1 MAAEMSCLAGV
12 DGDDNDADP
21 DISAL
26 HLLQEPLKMAEE
38 LTTCNVSFYHAS
50 GKQPNNILDNFSS
63 TDMLSPVGLGNGLS
77 FQEATQADELNS
89 ISMEKD
95 EEKSIT
101 QLKTVQELDPCAI
114 WGFDEES
121 PKKSS
126 DDLSAISEL
135 QCDPRREFVHFVWEN
150 HNDFSCP
157 EPKKEVQLLNT
168 QSRRKRKM
176 DMVMMVDPL
185 EDQCSNLIQY
195 SPQKFSGQDE
205 QVEGIPPDV
214 KQSRTFPNGTM
225 NVINQVLR
233 RHSHEDNP
241 SRGISSFKGRL
252 GLNSQFEDKTSR
264 YTCSKCKVVF
274 DNRHH
279 LQRHMKCHEDPPAK
293 TAKSKTLICR
303 ECGESFR
310 HISALLEHLRSHHE
324 KTSTLPD
331 KLKGWTNN
339 NEDSDAKLF
348 CPQCPFGTNCPK
360 AFVQHAQTHA
370 KDKKNFKCDKCNFRA
385 VTWHDLR
392 IHIIQ
397 HTKYAVRNQKSLSRA
412 DDSDMFSCNVCPYKA
427 FSKSVFQN
435 HLWRRHQLELEEYE
449 AEQFAENKAQ
459 QSEEDYPP
467 HCASVEDAELTSK
480 IMIKN
485 QVPSKRHSQA
495 GSNDFSDLF
504 KGHKIRRGLKSQF
517 TESKLDKS
525 INVLLSRQKHRK
537 TAEQRNSTQ
546 ESSHGLKFS
555 DPGDANSSSNGFMG
569 SSYDTERLANRI
581 HFPNCIPVKKS
592 PSKRKMSTPYRNTEQ
607 QSCFVSPEPFPSS
620 ERLNV
625 EGGDKNDI
633 FAFKETGDIGS
644 GVNQGNHNM
653 IYTYS
658 RRMSIRGAL
667 EASKRLFEKVKNKE
681 PGDTNPPIKEESI
694 ETEVFQD
701 AFESHQM
708 PLTESIG
715 DDAPKLDSEC
725 KNCPYCPAIF
735 QSGVGLSNHV
745 RGHLHRVGLTYTAR
759 HILTPEQVAY
769 KDKPKVRQK
778 IASFRKLK
786 KVLQLQ
792 PDVEES
798 NSYTCPLCG
807 DVFDNRKGQSN
818 HVRGH
823 LKKIGRSHL
832 SKNKSPL
839 IILKELMCNKKEYL
853 RAVHIL
859 GKRKNH
865 FHYGANHFMP
875 SSYGLSQDSPD
886 SEVHSDVKALVPS
899 LPVLETDSKIE
910 QPPLKSEEQD
920 SFADT
925 TALIGILKKRKCQE
939 DGKPKE
945 AYPSSKYPLMVS
957 SNGEQNLGPKV
968 AASLPIPISEKGE
981 FNRKVCVHCKATFHS
996 GVSLSNHLRACA
1008 KRKKTSLLDRTEF
1021 DCKARRQR
1029 LRTSSKKKVLTLT
1042 QTPEEMYRLT
1052 CRFCD
1057 LVFQGPLSVQEDW
1070 IKHLQRHI
1078 MNTGVPRTGLG
1089 MVEVTSP
1096 AASDDAASCV
1106 KTDPESAQPTAS
1118 S

>member
-12 DGDDNDADP
+12 DGDEKDSDAD
-21 DISAL
+21 IGVLS
-26 HLLQEPLKMAEE
+26 LLQEPLKMAEVS
-38 LTTCNVSFYHAS
+38 TTCNDSFYNAS
-50 GKQPNNILDNFSS
+50 GKQSSILDNLSNA
-63 TDMLSPVGLGNGLS
+63 DMLSPVGLGNGLS
-77 FQEATQADELNS
+77 LHEATQAEELNS
-89 ISMEKD
+89 ISMDKD

-101 QLKTVQELDPCAI
+101 QLKTVQEIDPSGI

-121 PKKSS
+121 PKNSLNELSTIS
-126 DDLSAISEL
+126 DL

-150 HNDFSCP
+150 HNDSFAP
-157 EPKKEVQLLNT
+157 EPRKEVQLLNT
-168 QSRRKRKM
+168 QRRRKRKM

-185 EDQCSNLIQY
+185 EDQCSDFIQY
-195 SPQKFSGQDE
+195 SSEAFSDKE
-205 QVEGIPPDV
+205 DHVDDIPPDV

-225 NVINQVLR
+225 NVINKVVR

-241 SRGISSFKGRL
+241 SRGISSLKGRFA
-252 GLNSQFEDKTSR
+252 LNSHSKEKALR
-264 YTCSKCKVVF
+264 YPCSKCKVVF
-274 DNRHH
+274 DKRHH
-279 LQRHMKCHEDPPAK
+279 LQRHLKSHEEPAK
-293 TAKSKTLICR
+293 NANSETLICR

-310 HISALLEHLRSHHE
+310 QSSVLIEHLRLHHE
-324 KTSTLPD
+324 KRSTLPN
-331 KLKGWTNN
+331 KLKGWT
-339 NEDSDAKLF
+339 DSNDTDAKLF

-370 KDKKNFKCDKCNFRA
+370 KDKKNFKCDKCNFRT

-397 HTKYAVRNQKSLSRA
+397 HTKYTVRNQKSPHRA
-412 DDSDMFSCNVCPYKA
+412 DDSDIFSCNVCPYKA

-449 AEQFAENKAQ
+449 AEQFSEKNAQ

-467 HCASVEDAELTSK
+467 HCAPVEDAELTSK

-485 QVPSKRHSQA
+485 QVPSKRPSPAQ
-495 GSNDFSDLF
+495 SNDISDLF
-504 KGHKIRRGLKSQF
+504 KSNKLKRGFKSQL

-537 TAEQRNSTQ
+537 TAEQRNSAQ
-546 ESSHGLKFS
+546 ESASEHKVASPGLEPLS
-555 DPGDANSSSNGFMG
+555 PNGFTG
-569 SSYDTERLANRI
+569 SSRDAERLPNRSSL
-581 HFPNCIPVKKS
+581 PNCIPVKKS
-592 PSKRKMSTPYRNTEQ
+592 PSKRKMSTPYRNMSDQ
-607 QSCFVSPEPFPSS
+607 DSCFVSPEPLPAPKW
-620 ERLNV
+620 LNQK
-625 EGGDKNDI
+625 DLQDCDNKDI
-633 FAFKETGDIGS
+633 FRFKDTDDLRK
-644 GVNQGNHNM
+644 GVNQENHNM

-667 EASKRLFEKVKNKE
+667 EASKRLFKKVKSEE
-681 PGDTNPPIKEESI
+681 PDDANPPIKEECI
-694 ETEVFQD
+694 ETEVFQE
-701 AFESHQM
+701 AFESRQL
-708 PLTESIG
+708 PLMESLA
-715 DDAPKLDSEC
+715 DDMPKLDMDC
-725 KNCPYCPAIF
+725 KNCPYCPAVF

-792 PDVEES
+792 PDFEES
-798 NSYTCPLCG
+798 NTHSCPLCG
-807 DVFDNRKGQSN
+807 DAFDNRKGQSN

-823 LKKIGRSHL
+823 LKKIGRAHL

-839 IILKELMCNKKEYL
+839 IVLKELMCNKKEYL

-859 GKRKNH
+859 GKRKNN
-865 FHYGANHFMP
+865 FHYGANHFTP
-875 SSYGLSQDSPD
+875 SSFGFSQDNPD
-886 SEVHSDVKALVPS
+886 SKVRADVKPHMPTLSVS
-899 LPVLETDSKIE
+899 ETNSDRK
-910 QPPLKSEEQD
+910 QLQMKVEERN
-920 SFADT
+920 SFTDT

-939 DGKPKE
+939 DTKPKV
-945 AYPSSKYPLMVS
+945 AYPSSKYSGTVS
-957 SNGEQNLGPKV
+957 SNGEQSSGPKV
-968 AASLPIPISEKGE
+968 ASSLPIPVPEKGE

-1008 KRKKTSLLDRTEF
+1008 KRKRASLLERTEF

-1029 LRTSSKKKVLTLT
+1029 LRTSSKKKMLTLT

-1070 IKHLQRHI
+1070 VKHLQRHI

-1089 MVEVTSP
+1089 MMEVTSP
-1096 AASDDAASCV
+1096 PAADTASCV
-1106 KTDPESAQPTAS
+1106 KTDPETAHPAAS
-1118 S
+1118 